1 MKFHSSHIVKIGLL
15 LPVFVL
21 MACNSKGYQNLNA
34 RYNGYFY
41 ANQYVNEVYQ
51 AIEDQYEYNFNDVL
65 KVFPEIDSSTI
76 QANEEKLDDAFKKS
90 SQVIEWYSG
99 SDWVDDNYIVIG
111 KIRYLR
117 AQFQFARETFQ
128 YVYQNSQDD
137 NAKQQALI
145 LLMRTYMDNGD
156 FDRAVEVTDY
166 IKREELTAE
175 NEIAYKLQLAY
186 LHQVQSDNEALRDA
200 LNDVHL
206 DIKDRDLK
214 ARVNFILG
222 QLAEKSGDINLAMAY
237 YDEAI
242 KGTPPY
248 ELLFHTQI
256 KKQGVQDI
264 RTDAQAEKAYKT
276 FDKLLKDGKN
286 FEYQDKIYYAMGQM
300 EQKRGRYKEA
310 IAHYKT
316 GTQVEQPNQ
325 RTQGLSYLRIA
336 EIYYSYYEQYQ
347 NASVY
352 YDSTVMK
359 LPKDEEN
366 YEAIA
371 KRQEVLKDLV
381 VQLNV
386 IDEKDSLLSLAEMNP
401 VSLDAY
407 LDKYLD
413 EKEAAEKAAE
423 AKERAKNK
431 SSFAGANIAQSG
443 DAPNASSDG
452 SWYFYND
459 AAISQGQQEFQRAWG
474 NRPLEDNWRRSQKA
488 VIGIA
493 SAQPDESPEDEAVE
507 EAVTDEPATPD
518 RADEKAKLL
527 ATIPQT
533 EAAKTEARQAVA
545 TAYFELGRI
554 YRFGLERLDLS
565 EESYKTLLSKFPE
578 TEHRLD
584 ALYALYTLSETSDV
598 TTANNYKNTIIADYP
613 DSLIAKLLI
622 NPNYLLEKEQRNMEL
637 QRVYAEAYD
646 AYEAGNYIVAD
657 QKIRSA
663 LNDFEDVD
671 FLPTVELLAAML
683 KGHTENMF
691 AYEKALNEYTEKY
704 PEGQLHDYA
713 KTLLAAI
720 NPAKEDIVRSPDF
733 EFSEDFRQ
741 QHLVAITF
749 ETANNKQADIKA
761 VINAFN
767 QENFADERLNIG
779 YLEFNKEAGTG
790 ILFIS
795 PFKTKAAAQ
804 TYNLLLE
811 KALVDQKPQTDTI
824 FHNFAISQDNFSM
837 LFQSKALEKYL
848 QFNKRFYQ

>member
-1 MKFHSSHIVKIGLL
+1 MKIHSSHIVKICLL
-15 LPVFVL
+15 LPVLAF
-21 MACNSKGYQNLNA
+21 MGCNSKGYQNINA

-41 ANQYVNEVYQ
+41 ANQYVDEVYQ
-51 AIEDQYEYNFNDVL
+51 AVEDQYEYNFNDVL
-65 KVFPEIDSSTI
+65 KIFPEIDSSTI
-76 QANEEKLDDAFKKS
+76 QSNEEKLDDAFKKS

-117 AQFQFARETFQ
+117 AQFQYARETFQ
-128 YVYQNSQDD
+128 YVYQHSQDD

-156 FDRAVEVTDY
+156 FEQAVEVTDY
-166 IKREELTAE
+166 IKRESLTPE
-175 NEIAYKLQLAY
+175 NEVDYKLQLAY
-186 LHQVQSDNEALRDA
+186 YHQMQGDDEALRDA

-206 DIKDRDLK
+206 DIKERDLK

-222 QLAEKSGDINLAMAY
+222 QLAEKSGDLNLAMAY
-237 YDEAI
+237 YEEAI

-248 ELLFHTQI
+248 ELLFHT
-256 KKQGVQDI
+256 KLKQLGVQDI

-300 EQKRGRYKEA
+300 EQKRGKYKLA
-310 IAHYKT
+310 IEHYKT
-316 GTQVEQPNQ
+316 GTAVEQPNQ

-336 EIYYSYYEQYQ
+336 EIYYNYYEQYK

-352 YDSTVMK
+352 YDSTVLK

-371 KRQEVLKDLV
+371 QRQEVLQDLV
-381 VQLNV
+381 AQLNV

-413 EKEAAEKAAE
+413 EKETKEKAEKA
-423 AKERAKNK
+423 KEK
-431 SSFAGANIAQSG
+431 SERNTFAGANVVQSG
-443 DAPNASSDG
+443 DAPSANSDG
-452 SWYFYND
+452 SWYFYNQ
-459 AAISQGQQEFQRAWG
+459 AAVDQGQQEFQRVWG

-488 VIGIA
+488 TIGLSNA
-493 SAQPDESPEDEAVE
+493 LPEEEAELPTDEVAAVE
-507 EAVTDEPATPD
+507 EPTAPD
-518 RADEKAKLL
+518 RAEEKAALL

-533 EAAKTEARQAVA
+533 EAEKAQARKEVA

-584 ALYALYTLSETSDV
+584 ALYALYTLNETADV
-598 TTANNYKNTIIADYP
+598 TAANNYKNTIIADYP

-637 QRVYAEAYD
+637 QKVYADAYA
-646 AYEAGNYIVAD
+646 AYEAGSYIEAD
-657 QKIRSA
+657 QKIREA
-663 LNDFEDVD
+663 LNSFEDVD

-691 AYEKALNEYTEKY
+691 AYEKALKDFSEKY
-704 PEGQLHDYA
+704 PEGKLHDYA
-713 KTLLAAI
+713 QNLLAAV
-720 NPAKEDIVRSPDF
+720 NPAKDDLVSSPEF
-733 EFSEDFRQ
+733 EFSEDFKQ
-741 QHLVAITF
+741 QHLAAVTF
-749 ETANNKQADIKA
+749 NTANDKESA
-761 VINAFN
+761 VRAAVNAFN
-767 QENFADERLNIG
+767 QENFANERLNIG
-779 YLEFNKEAGTG
+779 YLEFDKDRGIG

-811 KALVDQKPQTDTI
+811 KALVEQKPQTDTF

-837 LFQSKALEKYL
+837 LFQSKDLERYL
-848 QFNKRFYQ
+848 EFNKRFYQ

>member
-1 MKFHSSHIVKIGLL
+1 MG
-15 LPVFVL
+15 
-21 MACNSKGYQNLNA
+21 CNSKGYQNINA

-41 ANQYVNEVYQ
+41 ANQYVDEVYQ
-51 AIEDQYEYNFNDVL
+51 AVEDQYEYNFNDVL
-65 KVFPEIDSSTI
+65 KIFPEIDSSTI
-76 QANEEKLDDAFKKS
+76 QSNEEKLDDAFKKS

-117 AQFQFARETFQ
+117 AQFQYARETFQ
-128 YVYQNSQDD
+128 YVYQHSQDD

-156 FDRAVEVTDY
+156 FEQAVEVTDY
-166 IKREELTAE
+166 IKRESLTPE
-175 NEIAYKLQLAY
+175 NEVDYKLQLAY
-186 LHQVQSDNEALRDA
+186 YHQMQGDDEALRDA

-206 DIKDRDLK
+206 DIKERDLK

-222 QLAEKSGDINLAMAY
+222 QLAEKSGDLNLAMAY
-237 YDEAI
+237 YEEAI

-248 ELLFHTQI
+248 ELLFHT
-256 KKQGVQDI
+256 KLKQLGVQDI

-300 EQKRGRYKEA
+300 EQKRGKYKLA
-310 IAHYKT
+310 IEHYKT
-316 GTQVEQPNQ
+316 GTAVEQPNQ

-336 EIYYSYYEQYQ
+336 EIYYNYYEQYK

-352 YDSTVMK
+352 YDSTVLK

-371 KRQEVLKDLV
+371 QRQEVLQDLV
-381 VQLNV
+381 AQLNV

-413 EKEAAEKAAE
+413 EKEAKEKAEKA
-423 AKERAKNK
+423 KEK
-431 SSFAGANIAQSG
+431 SERSTFAGANVAQSG
-443 DAPNASSDG
+443 DAPSANSDG
-452 SWYFYND
+452 SWYFYNQ
-459 AAISQGQQEFQRAWG
+459 AAVDQGQQEFQRVWG

-488 VIGIA
+488 TIGLSNA
-493 SAQPDESPEDEAVE
+493 LPEAEAELPTDEVAAVE
-507 EAVTDEPATPD
+507 EPTAPD
-518 RADEKAKLL
+518 RAEEKATLL

-533 EAAKTEARQAVA
+533 EAEKAQARKEVA

-554 YRFGLERLDLS
+554 YRFGLEKLDLS

-584 ALYALYTLSETSDV
+584 ALYALYTLNETADV
-598 TTANNYKNTIIADYP
+598 TAANNYKNTIIADYP

-637 QRVYAEAYD
+637 QKVYADAYA
-646 AYEAGNYIVAD
+646 AYEAGSYIEAD
-657 QKIRSA
+657 QKIREA
-663 LNDFEDVD
+663 LNSFEDVD

-691 AYEKALNEYTEKY
+691 AYEKALKDFSEKY
-704 PEGQLHDYA
+704 PEGKLHDYA
-713 KTLLAAI
+713 QNLLAAV
-720 NPAKEDIVRSPDF
+720 NPAKDDLLSSPEF
-733 EFSEDFRQ
+733 EFSEDFKQ
-741 QHLVAITF
+741 QHLAAVTF
-749 ETANNKQADIKA
+749 NTANDKESA
-761 VINAFN
+761 VRAAVNAFN
-767 QENFADERLNIG
+767 QENFANERLNIG
-779 YLEFNKEAGTG
+779 YLEFDKDRGIG

-811 KALVDQKPQTDTI
+811 KALVEQKPQTDTF

-837 LFQSKALEKYL
+837 LFQSKDLERYL
-848 QFNKRFYQ
+848 EFNKRFYQ